1 MIFVSAETAI
11 CIMRLKYVI
20 IIAALMQSFHSVPSF
35 GTDNELSFILNVI
48 ALLYKLLVN
57 KPS

>member
-48 ALLYKLLVN
+48 ALLNFL
-57 KPS
+57 